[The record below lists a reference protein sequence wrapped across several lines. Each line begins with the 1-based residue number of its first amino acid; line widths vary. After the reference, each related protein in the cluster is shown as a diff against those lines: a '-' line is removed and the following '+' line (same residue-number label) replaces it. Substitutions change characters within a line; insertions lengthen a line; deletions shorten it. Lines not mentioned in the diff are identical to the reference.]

1 MLTYKEKL
9 SILDEMIALSQ
20 IDGKVHER
28 EYQFI
33 QMIAEEFQVRE
44 EDFKELFHVEAPKI
58 VLKNEFQRIE
68 QFYRL
73 ALLMH
78 SDHHKLEEEVSFLK
92 NVAINLGLNPMAVKK
107 VLLAMDESPTKML
120 DPKHLLELFRDQLN

>member
-33 QMIAEEFQVRE
+33 QMIAEEFQVCE
-44 EDFKELFHVEAPKI
+44 EDFKELFHVEAPKV

-92 NVAINLGLNPMAVKK
+92 NVSINLGLNPMAVKK